1 MWFEPFHD
9 KTYKQFPY
17 IYLKDDFS
25 HYLTKYSM
33 RLTGAKSTIGGTLY
47 KGFKTHYIVSKKEIV
62 TKIKATELSRFMVT
76 DVLKDDGEWLYV
88 FNKELRLG

>member
-1 MWFEPFHD
+1 M
-9 KTYKQFPY
+9 
-17 IYLKDDFS
+17 LV
-25 HYLTKYSM
+25 
-33 RLTGAKSTIGGTLY
+33 GAKRTIGGTLY
-47 KGFKTHYIVSKKEIV
+47 KGFSTHYIVSKKEIV